1 MALREPKE
9 KLHHLID
16 ETNNEVLLEDMLYEA
31 ERRINTSVP
40 HEIEGLSE
48 SDYTELK
55 ELMEEDPEKDTISF
69 EELKSSLGR
78 WFTK

>member
-1 MALREPKE
+1 MALQELKQ

-16 ETNNEVLLEDMLYEA
+16 ETNNEVLLEDMLDEA

-40 HEIEGLSE
+40 HEMEGLSE
-48 SDYTELK
+48 SDYQELK
-55 ELMEEDPEKDTISF
+55 ALIEEAPEKDTMSF
-69 EELKSSLGR
+69 EELKSSLSR